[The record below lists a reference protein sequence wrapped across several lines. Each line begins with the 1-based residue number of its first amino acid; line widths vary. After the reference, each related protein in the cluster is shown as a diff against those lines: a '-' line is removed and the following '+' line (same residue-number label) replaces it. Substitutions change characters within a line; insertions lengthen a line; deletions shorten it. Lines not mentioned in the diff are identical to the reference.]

1 MKTLIEEI
9 QENKDKYALVGP
21 PREYFFVELE
31 NGGMIHYE
39 DLELL
44 NETIEFAL
52 NFGVRIFKNYFEFRE
67 YRDNN
72 KKTLIEKIKE
82 NKEKYALI
90 KYPRGYLFACLDSH
104 GSFLER
110 DSESHDETVK
120 FALNFGVRIF
130 ENNAEYI
137 DYITNK
143 KASKS

>member
-52 NFGVRIFKNYFEFRE
+52 NFGLRIFKNYSEFRE

-72 KKTLIEKIKE
+72 TKTLIEKIKE
-82 NKEKYALI
+82 DKEKYALV
-90 KYPRGYLFACLDSH
+90 KYHRGYLFVYLDSW
-104 GSFLER
+104 GSPQR

-130 ENNAEYI
+130 ENYDEYI
-137 DYITNK
+137 DYLASK
-143 KASKS
+143 KANNS